1 MTEFSGIK
9 GSIKLKRLKKLNGKD
24 ILFNID
30 HSVIDVTNN
39 DGYDIPGIIR
49 KAETK
54 EEFRKLLIRKMAANI
69 YYGNQND
76 NAKDLSLMIG
86 LNFDVFRLY
95 MNGETLAPQ
104 FKEELLGRNLNK
116 DDTQKIIDNYK
127 SYIYLYAEKNYNNMT
142 KERFDYIL
150 NKMSNFDIDE
160 LYPDNL
166 WDPNDMIFAIDIGK
180 LIMGIKLLYDSDEIA
195 VERNDILNGIRTGY
209 FIKYFNDLNK
219 KYSEKHHKKTSEHK
233 II

>member
-39 DGYDIPGIIR
+39 DGYDIPGIIK

-116 DDTQKIIDNYK
+116 DDTQKIIDN
-127 SYIYLYAEKNYNNMT
+127 
-142 KERFDYIL
+142 
-150 NKMSNFDIDE
+150 
-160 LYPDNL
+160 
-166 WDPNDMIFAIDIGK
+166 
-180 LIMGIKLLYDSDEIA
+180 
-195 VERNDILNGIRTGY
+195 
-209 FIKYFNDLNK
+209 
-219 KYSEKHHKKTSEHK
+219 
-233 II
+233 